1 MQLFFFFF
9 FKWTKI
15 SKQLNGK
22 TFYDFNERKKM
33 QNSCVRISFVVREK
47 KEGGYKK

>member
-1 MQLFFFFF
+1 MQLFFF

-33 QNSCVRISFVVREK
+33 QNSCVRISLVVRGK
-47 KEGGYKK
+47 KRGDTKNRF